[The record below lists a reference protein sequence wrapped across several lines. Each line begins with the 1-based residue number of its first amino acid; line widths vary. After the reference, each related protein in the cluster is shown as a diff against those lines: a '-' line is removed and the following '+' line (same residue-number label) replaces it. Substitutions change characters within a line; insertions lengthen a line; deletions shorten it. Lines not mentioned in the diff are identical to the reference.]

1 MSKQNETPTI
11 PAPPPEDVDDNSP
24 TIPMKRSELEI
35 WKTICAK
42 GVTR

>member
-1 MSKQNETPTI
+1 MSNQNNAPTI

-35 WKTICAK
+35 FKTICAK
-42 GVTR
+42 GVVR

>member
-11 PAPPPEDVDDNSP
+11 PAPPPEDDDSP
-24 TIPMKRSELEI
+24 TIPMKRSELEVFL
-35 WKTICAK
+35 TICAK